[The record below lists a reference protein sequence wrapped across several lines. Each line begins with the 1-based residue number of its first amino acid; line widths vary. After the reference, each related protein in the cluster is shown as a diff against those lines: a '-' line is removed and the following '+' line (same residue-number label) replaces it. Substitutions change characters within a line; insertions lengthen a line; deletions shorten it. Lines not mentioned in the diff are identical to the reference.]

1 MNIRTKILASPFI
14 TIVAMLLLGAVTFF
28 GIRSLQ
34 EDLDLLANVKMQRLI
49 KINQASEELL
59 NANGDLFRM
68 FTWMSAGVDEQKV
81 AKQTAAID
89 TRIDSALKQF
99 QAMAADT
106 GSEEEKRELKR
117 SLLGWLNTAR
127 RSTLPLKRRWT
138 TFQRVPAWQPRRE
151 ESSMPSRSKL
161 IRW

>member
-106 GSEEEKRELKR
+106 GSEEEK
-117 SLLGWLNTAR
+117 GN
-127 RSTLPLKRRWT
+127 
-138 TFQRVPAWQPRRE
+138 
-151 ESSMPSRSKL
+151 
-161 IRW
+161 